1 MQSLFEMFKFAK
13 FLNINDGEIKV
24 WNIPMNIVPT
34 FVLREWQKTMIKDV
48 GYRKAFEKIYKATK
62 DGSDEYN
69 QNFIKKEGFR
79 DKRQIINWQT
89 RIVSMSG
96 WGKIDIAKIDFEKDH
111 YVAHFKEIPF
121 AKTYGKTTYPVDFLV
136 CGFIAGGFSASLK
149 TKLECI
155 ETKCV
160 AKGDPYCEFVVGKP
174 LEINKMR
181 EEQYK
186 KLLIK

>member
-1 MQSLFEMFKFAK
+1 MPSLFETFKFAK
-13 FLNINDGEIKV
+13 FLNIKDGEIKV
-24 WNIPMNIVPT
+24 WDIPMNIIPT
-34 FVLREWQKTMIKDV
+34 FVLRDWQKQMINDF
-48 GYRKAFEKIYKATK
+48 GYKKAFEKVYQATK
-62 DGSDEYN
+62 TGSDEYN

-96 WGKIDIAKIDFEKDH
+96 WGEIEIAKIDFEKDE
-111 YVAHFKEIPF
+111 YTAHFKEIPF

-149 TKLECI
+149 KELECL

-174 LEINKMR
+174 ELIKTMR

-186 KLLIK
+186 KLGIK